1 MKKIALAFLML
12 TFILTAY
19 AQEETLI
26 NGDIESGGFGGPM
39 IQVTKINGEGAILV
53 GGRGGW
59 IINHSFVLG
68 GGGYG
73 LANDIS
79 AKVPDAVNGF
89 RHIDLGYGGLDLEYI
104 AASDRLVHLSVGLL
118 VGGGGV
124 RYKNEDAMNDH
135 RSMDGFFVAEPSL
148 TVNCNVTRFFRI
160 GAGASYRYVNGVN
173 AGGIT
178 SDAELSGVSATLI
191 LKFGKF

>member
-1 MKKIALAFLML
+1 MKNIALTFLL
-12 TFILTAY
+12 AVFCSVGF

-26 NGDIESGGFGGPM
+26 DGDIESGGFGGPALK
-39 IQVTKINGEGAILV
+39 ITRINGEGAVLV

-73 LANDIS
+73 LANAIS
-79 AKVPDAVNGF
+79 AKVPDLQNGF
-89 RHIDLGYGGLDLEYI
+89 RHVDLGYGGLEVEYI
-104 AASDRLVHLSVGLL
+104 AASDRLVHLSFGLL

-124 RYKNEDAMNDH
+124 RYKDENTMEDH

-148 TVNCNVTRFFRI
+148 TIDLNITRFFRL
-160 GAGASYRYVNGVN
+160 GAGASYRYVNGISSSGV
-173 AGGIT
+173 T
-178 SDAELSGVSATLI
+178 SDADLSGPSAMLI